1 VQRIGT
7 GGQVMRIDFL
17 GLQAFLSIAERGSFS
32 RAAAHLN
39 LSQTALSHRIKKL
52 EEDLGLQLLARTTRQ
67 VALTPAGLDLLPT
80 ARKIIGE
87 LSDAVDLLRER
98 GRARQERI
106 TLGCLPTIAAHHLP
120 RVLREFNALHP
131 GIAIKVHDNSASEI
145 ATLVQS
151 GQAEFGV
158 TIIAMNIWDL
168 AVTPLIKERFVLL
181 CTKDSEFAKRRFV
194 AWSNLQEAPLI
205 RISPQAGNR
214 ALIDDALG
222 RRRDTLNWRYEV
234 QHLQTAVGMVLEK
247 LGVAVV
253 PNIAVETQGRE
264 GLVALPL
271 RNPSV
276 SRTVGIVV
284 KRGLPVSK
292 PAQALIDMI
301 RKHFLALG

>member
-1 VQRIGT
+1 
-7 GGQVMRIDFL
+7 MRIDFP

-52 EEDLGLQLLARTTRQ
+52 EEDLGFQLLARTTRQ
-67 VALTPAGLDLLPT
+67 VALTPAGLELLPT
-80 ARKIIGE
+80 ARRMIGE
-87 LSDAVDLLRER
+87 LSDSIDLLRAR
-98 GRARQERI
+98 GRKRQERI
-106 TLGCLPTIAAHHLP
+106 AIGCLPTIAAYHLP
-120 RVLREFNALHP
+120 RVLKQFNALHP
-131 GIAIKVHDNSASEI
+131 GISIKIHDNSAGEI

-151 GQAEFGV
+151 GQAEFGI

-181 CTKDSEFAKRRFV
+181 CTKDHAFAQRKFV
-194 AWSNLQEAPLI
+194 AWSHLEDAPLI

-222 RRRDTLNWRYEV
+222 HRRDTLNWRYEV
-234 QHLQTAVGMVLEK
+234 QHLQTAVGMVFEK

-253 PNIAVETQGRE
+253 PSIAVATQGTA
-264 GLVALPL
+264 GLVAVPL

-276 SRTVGIVV
+276 SRTVGIIV
-284 KRGLPVSK
+284 KRGQPVSK
-292 PAQALIDMI
+292 PAQALIDLT
-301 RKHFLALG
+301 RKYFQSVG